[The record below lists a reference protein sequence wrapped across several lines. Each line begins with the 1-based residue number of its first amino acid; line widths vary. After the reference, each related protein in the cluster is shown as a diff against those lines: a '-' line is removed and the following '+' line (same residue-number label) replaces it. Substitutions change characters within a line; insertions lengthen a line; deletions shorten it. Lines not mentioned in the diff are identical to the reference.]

1 MDPNTEQVRIRN
13 SENNTD
19 YYLYV
24 RKDRLYE
31 FVQFVMAN
39 RAPEYKTSQMP
50 GLSWAA
56 ICGLDAVFDRR
67 PKKFPANDIIKWL
80 QNLTIAN
87 EWKFSSP
94 IITED
99 EIEYALE
106 RFSAVRPPDVSED
119 A

>member
-1 MDPNTEQVRIRN
+1 MGPNTEQVRIRN

-24 RKDRLYE
+24 RKDRLDE
-31 FVQFVMAN
+31 FIQLVMAD
-39 RAPEYKTSQMP
+39 RAPDRKASPMP

-67 PKKFPANDIIKWL
+67 PKKFPTSDIMNWL
-80 QNLTIAN
+80 R
-87 EWKFSSP
+87 W
-94 IITED
+94 IILDQFHVNVEQG
-99 EIEYALE
+99 EVEYALE

>member
-1 MDPNTEQVRIRN
+1 MSPDIEHVRIRN

-24 RKDRLYE
+24 RKDRLDE
-31 FVQFVMAN
+31 FIRFVMAN
-39 RAPEYKTSQMP
+39 RTPERKVNPMP

-56 ICGLDAVFDRR
+56 ICGLDAIFDRR
-67 PKKFPANDIIKWL
+67 PKKFPTDDIIKWL
-80 QNLTIAN
+80 QVTVTII
-87 EWKFSSP
+87 WQYP
-94 IITED
+94 DPLITND

-106 RFSAVRPPDVSED
+106 RFSEVRPPDVSED